1 MAKKDFINFRI
12 CKVRL
17 IINPLAELILP
28 EYKGST
34 LRGGFGY
41 VFKRVSCQ
49 TKKYD
54 CSNCSIRSECLY
66 CYVFE
71 TPVSEDSLLQQ
82 KNNFAPHP
90 FVIELPLDSR
100 KVFKP
105 TDNIYF
111 DLILIGEAIKYLP
124 YFILAFIELGK
135 VGLGR
140 NKIKYSLEKVEDVFS
155 LDEFNAM
162 TIIYERST
170 EKMIK
175 QPKIICGE
183 DFFSDLN
190 HNNLPKIISINFLSP
205 TRIKYEGKFLSDHLT
220 FHILVKNL
228 LRRIS
233 ALSYFHCHQV
243 MNLDFTDI
251 INFARNFK
259 TIYSDLHWYDWER
272 FSTRQ
277 KTKMKLGG
285 FKGIV
290 SYELIDSD
298 ITRQLL
304 AYIRIGELIHVG
316 KGASFGLGQYK
327 LLEVS

>member
-1 MAKKDFINFRI
+1 MAKKDFINFKI

-17 IINPLAELILP
+17 TIKPSAELILP

-41 VFKRVSCQ
+41 AFKRISCQ
-49 TKKYD
+49 TQKYN
-54 CSNCSIRSECLY
+54 CSNCSIRNVCLY

-82 KNNFAPHP
+82 KNTFAPHP
-90 FVIELPLDSR
+90 FVIELPLDNR

-111 DLILIGEAIKYLP
+111 DLILIGEAIKFLS

-135 VGLGR
+135 IGLGK
-140 NKIKYSLEKVEDVFS
+140 NKIKYYLEKVEDPLS
-155 LDEFNAM
+155 LDESNAIP
-162 TIIYERST
+162 TIYARST
-170 EKMIK
+170 EKIIE
-175 QPKIICGE
+175 QPKIIGGE
-183 DFFSDLN
+183 DFFPDLK
-190 HNNLPKIISINFLSP
+190 NNDLPKIISINFLSP
-205 TRIKYEGKFLSDHLT
+205 TRIKYEGKFLSDHLA
-220 FHILVKNL
+220 FYILVKNL
-228 LRRIS
+228 MRRIS
-233 ALSYFHCHQV
+233 ALSFFHCYQV
-243 MNLDFTDI
+243 MDLDFTGI
-251 INFARNFK
+251 INFAKSFK

-277 KTKMKLGG
+277 KTRMKLGG

-327 LLEVS
+327 LLGVF